1 MTNDYK
7 SLLSGSSTASIG
19 SGFDENFDGGEL
31 GSPSAVAL
39 DDNSFFVTWVS
50 NVHHNY
56 GSVLGQKIDKSGNAV
71 GEIMSSPIWPVIPVK
86 RLCINN
92 LISLS

>member
-1 MTNDYK
+1 MK
-7 SLLSGSSTASIG
+7 ISTG
-19 SGFDENFDGGEL
+19 RL

-39 DDNSFFVTWVS
+39 DDTIFVTWVS

-71 GEIMSSPIWPVIPVK
+71 GE
-86 RLCINN
+86 L
-92 LISLS
+92 